1 MLKSVT
7 KIGVFL
13 SMLTLLSFFSPTKI
27 SAQNFI
33 TVPFTNGFVGQNTAN
48 NEASNAYYL
57 FGLGWKNI
65 QFAQNSSANIFV
77 AQGNDI
83 IGMVL
88 ITDNNNVQHT
98 INGFIKW
105 RAPNGNV
112 TTICFQPAPG
122 TNFTL
127 ATNGSNGSSTY
138 ALDSNKYIGLTFNG
152 QTLSITPIPGTVN
165 GNAATA
171 GLLDLLNNYLN
182 SFPRILVFGANTNAS
197 DSIVVENAGTK
208 NINIKLSVPSTNT
221 IKVRYRTI
229 PGTALA
235 GQDYTTVQD
244 TLTFLPNDT
253 IETITVPIINNLV
266 VEPNEYFD
274 IQLFEPVNA
283 VLFNSTKRITILD
296 DDVANTAPNA
306 NDDNVIT
313 KEDSVTIINVLA
325 NDVDT
330 TGLLNAP
337 TIKTQPTHGTVTV
350 NTNGTI
356 TYTPTANYFGVD
368 SFMYKVCDNGTPSL
382 CDSAWVRL
390 TVNSVNDVPNANDDN
405 GILNED
411 TPLNINVRSNDTDID
426 GTLNNPTINQQS
438 ANGTVVVNANGTVTY
453 TPNAN
458 YFGVDSFMYKVCDN
472 GTPILCDSA
481 WVRLTINSVND
492 APDAV
497 NDTVNLAED
506 GSAIINVRNNDTDVD
521 GTLSN
526 PTVITN
532 PLHGTVTVNTNGTIT
547 YVPLPNYH
555 GVDSFQYRVCDN
567 STPALCD
574 SAWVKLNISSVND
587 APIVRGDTL
596 NTNGSGPFIINV
608 LNNDSDDGGFNTPSV
623 CRAPQNGTAVVNS
636 NGTITYTPN
645 ASFTNGVDSFLYC
658 VCDNG
663 MPVVCDSAWVR
674 INLSSTNTAPIANDD
689 NYIINEDV
697 ITDFNVRS
705 NDSDQ
710 GGALNNPTALIN
722 PKHGTI
728 TINLNGTIKYTPSLN
743 YFGPDSFMYK
753 VCDNGTPSLCDSAWV
768 RITINSVNDRP
779 DLNDDTLNVN
789 EDGSGTI
796 DVRLND
802 NDVDGNLNP
811 PTLPIQPSKGTVVVN
826 PNGTITYTPNP
837 DAFGPDSFMYK
848 ICDSGTPVLCDSAW
862 VRVNITPVN
871 DKPRLNADTL
881 TLNEDDSITVDLRL
895 NDTDDGVLNPP
906 TLPILPSKG
915 TVVVNPNGTISY
927 IPNPDVFGP
936 DSFMY
941 KICDNGT
948 PVLCDSAWVR
958 VNITPV
964 NDVPNANDDN
974 TTTVGGQPVVIDVRL
989 NDNDKE
995 GALNPPV
1002 IVINPAHGTATIT
1015 PDGKINYVPNPN
1027 YYGPDS
1033 FMYKVCDNGMPILCD
1048 SAWVRVNNT
1057 RSSDPIANDDVVN
1070 ATEDQL
1076 IVIDVKLN
1084 DVINDGSNNPPVVV
1098 VNPPHG
1104 TVTVT
1109 PDGKINYVPNP
1120 DYNGVDSFMYK
1131 ICNNANPVKCD
1142 SAWVRINVDAVND
1155 APDAKDDVA
1164 TVNKNSSIDIDVR
1177 ANDDDKEG
1185 KSTINNPVVIINP
1198 KNGTFVINPNGTV
1211 KYTPALNYIGND
1223 SFMYR
1228 ICDNGTPVLCDSAW
1242 VRINVVNPASNPI
1255 AVNDTLNV
1263 NENGQGKINVAKND
1277 INPNGG
1283 GFALPQIIT
1292 NPANG
1297 TLLPISLIDST
1308 FMYVPNTGYIGADK
1322 FTYVI
1327 ADANN
1332 AALRDTAEVV
1342 ISVNELEVKVPG
1354 GFSPDKDGVNDAF
1367 IIPGIEKYPNNKLTI
1382 VNRWGEVV
1390 YFKQQYNNEWTG
1402 EPNKG
1407 FVMDDGIVPA
1417 GTYFYILETG
1427 TGGKPISGSIYINR

>member
-27 SAQNFI
+27 FAQNFI

-152 QTLSITPIPGTVN
+152 QTLSISPVPGTVT

-182 SFPRILVFGANTNAS
+182 SFPRILVFGTNTSAS

-208 NINIKLSVPSTNT
+208 NINIKLSAPSTNT

-229 PGTALA
+229 TGTALA

-244 TLTFLPNDT
+244 TLTFVPNDT
-253 IETITVPIINNLV
+253 VETITVPIINNTL
-266 VEPNEYFD
+266 VEPNEHFD

-283 VLFNSTKRITILD
+283 VLFNSTKRITIID

-325 NDVDT
+325 NDIDT

-350 NTNGTI
+350 NPNGTI
-356 TYTPTANYFGVD
+356 TYTPTANYFGLD

-390 TVNSVNDVPNANDDN
+390 TVNSVNDLPNANDDN
-405 GILNED
+405 GTLNED

-426 GTLNNPTINQQS
+426 GTLNNPTINQQP
-438 ANGTVVVNANGTVTY
+438 ANGSVVVNANGTVTY

-472 GTPILCDSA
+472 GTPSLCDSA

-497 NDTVNLAED
+497 NDTANLAED
-506 GSAIINVRNNDTDVD
+506 GNAIINVRNNDTDVD

-526 PTVITN
+526 PTIITN
-532 PLHGTVTVNTNGTIT
+532 PLHGTVTVNANGTIT
-547 YVPLPNYH
+547 YVPAPNYH

-574 SAWVKLNISSVND
+574 NAWVKLNISSVND

-596 NTNGSGPFIINV
+596 NTNGAGPFIINV
-608 LNNDSDDGGFNTPSV
+608 LENDSDDGGFNTPSV
-623 CRAPQNGTAVVNS
+623 CRAPHRGTAVVNA
-636 NGTITYTPN
+636 NGTISYTPN
-645 ASFTNGVDSFLYC
+645 AGFTNGVDSFLYC

-674 INLSSTNTAPIANDD
+674 INLSSTNTAPTANDD
-689 NYIINEDV
+689 NYTINEDV

-710 GGALNNPTALIN
+710 GGSLNNPTALIN

-728 TINLNGTIKYTPSLN
+728 IINPNGTIKYTPSLN

-779 DLNDDTLNVN
+779 DLSDDTLNVN

-802 NDVDGNLNP
+802 NDVDGILNP

-837 DAFGPDSFMYK
+837 NVFGPDSFMYK
-848 ICDSGTPVLCDSAW
+848 ICDNGTPVLCDSAW
-862 VRVNITPVN
+862 VRVNIAPVN
-871 DKPRLNADTL
+871 DRPKLNADTL

-895 NDTDDGVLNPP
+895 NDNDDGVLNPP

-915 TVVVNPNGTISY
+915 TVVVNPDGTITY
-927 IPNPDVFGP
+927 KPNPDVFGS

-964 NDVPNANDDN
+964 NDVPDANDDN
-974 TTTVGGQPVVIDVRL
+974 ATTVGGQPVVIDVRL
-989 NDNDKE
+989 NDIDKE

-1002 IVINPAHGTATIT
+1002 IDINPAHGTVTVT
-1015 PDGKINYVPNPN
+1015 PDGKINYLPNPN
-1027 YYGPDS
+1027 YFGPDS
-1033 FMYKVCDNGMPILCD
+1033 FMYRVCDNGTPVKCD

-1057 RSSDPIANDDVVN
+1057 RSSDPIANDDVVA
-1070 ATEDQL
+1070 ATEDQP
-1076 IVIDVKLN
+1076 IVIDVRLN
-1084 DVINDGSNNPPVVV
+1084 DVINDGSNNPPVVI
-1098 VNPPHG
+1098 VNPANG

-1109 PDGKINYVPNP
+1109 PDGKINYIPNP

-1142 SAWVRINVDAVND
+1142 SAWVRINVGAVND
-1155 APDAKDDVA
+1155 VPEANDDAA
-1164 TVNKNSSIDIDVR
+1164 SVNKNSSIDIDVR
-1177 ANDDDKEG
+1177 SNDNDKEG
-1185 KSTINNPVVIINP
+1185 KSTINNPVVVINP
-1198 KNGTFVINPNGTV
+1198 KNGTVVVNPDGTV
-1211 KYTPALNYIGND
+1211 KYTPALNYLGND

-1242 VRINVVNPASNPI
+1242 VRINVINPAASPI

-1283 GFALPQIIT
+1283 GFALPQIVT
-1292 NPANG
+1292 NPVNG

-1308 FMYVPNTGYIGADK
+1308 FMYVPNTGYIGSDK

-1332 AALRDTAEVV
+1332 SALRDTAEVI

-1390 YFKQQYNNEWTG
+1390 YFKEKYNNEWTG
-1402 EPNKG
+1402 EPNRG

-1427 TGGKPISGSIYINR
+1427 TGSKPISGTIYINR